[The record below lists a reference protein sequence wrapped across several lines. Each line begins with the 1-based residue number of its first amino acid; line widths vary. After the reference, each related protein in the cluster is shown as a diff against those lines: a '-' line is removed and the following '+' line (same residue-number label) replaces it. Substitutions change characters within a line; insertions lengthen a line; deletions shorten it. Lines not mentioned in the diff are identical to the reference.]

1 MLLYYILKNP
11 FKKNP
16 SINNMAFFCNNV
28 EEENTEEKQL
38 GICQYQFCNKYETQL
53 TADSDFIE

>member
-1 MLLYYILKNP
+1 
-11 FKKNP
+11 
-16 SINNMAFFCNNV
+16 MAFFCNNV